1 MDGIAVRIKEIANE
15 ILNQLN
21 DSRVGIMCMDDFYK
35 NLCPEE
41 MQKVLERR
49 MNFDEPNSFDFDLL
63 RDALTKIKKGGTVE
77 IPEYDFKSCIRTF
90 NGKTIGNVNVL
101 IFEGILSLYS
111 DEIAELLDL
120 KVFVTADDDIRLIR
134 RIQRD
139 TKERGRSIDSQAKA
153 DAIISNDGTA
163 NNLENAIRLIV
174 SRIREEICGRNNI
187 NEIAIFE

>member
-35 NLCPEE
+35 
-41 MQKVLERR
+41 
-49 MNFDEPNSFDFDLL
+49 
-63 RDALTKIKKGGTVE
+63 

-174 SRIREEICGRNNI
+174 SRIREEICGRNLDVI
-187 NEIAIFE
+187 R